1 MIPARRQQKRT
12 SETCQL
18 CKRAQRHAGGFTLV
32 ELLVVLVV
40 LGLLI
45 GIVGPRAV
53 GYLSGARAD
62 TARIQLETFITA
74 LELYRLDMGR
84 YPSSDEGL
92 SALVSA
98 PQSVAKRWRGPYLS
112 KRTVP
117 LDPWDNPYVYRSPSP
132 DGGPFQLASLGA
144 DMREGGEGDDAD
156 IIAP

>member
-12 SETCQL
+12 SDTHQL
-18 CKRAQRHAGGFTLV
+18 CKRPRRHAGGFTLV

-92 SALVSA
+92 SALVAA
-98 PQSVAKRWRGPYLS
+98 PQSAAKRWRGPYLS
-112 KRTVP
+112 RRTVP
-117 LDPWDNPYVYRSPSP
+117 LDPWDNPYIYRAPAP

-144 DMREGGEGDDAD
+144 DTREGGEGDDAD